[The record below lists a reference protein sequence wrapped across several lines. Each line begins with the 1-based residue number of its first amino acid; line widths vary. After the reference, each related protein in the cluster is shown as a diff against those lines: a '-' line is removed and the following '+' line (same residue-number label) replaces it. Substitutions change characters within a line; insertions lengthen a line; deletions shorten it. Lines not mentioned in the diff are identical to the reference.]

1 MNNQQLTHIILKEID
16 TLLKS
21 GVLPVSVDHLRHV
34 GPDGNILEYLMA
46 LKSEGLI
53 SGDLIT
59 IGVSSTPHRMT
70 NIRLTYT
77 GIRALAQSPG
87 TDGQDLSDWANRSKA
102 VKKD

>member
-1 MNNQQLTHIILKEID
+1 MTDQQLTHRILREID

-21 GVLPVSVDHLRHV
+21 GVLPVSVDHLNHLDQ
-34 GPDGNILEYLMA
+34 DGNILEDLMA

-59 IGVSSTPHRMT
+59 IGVSNAPHRMT

-77 GIRALAQSPG
+77 GIRALAQTPG
-87 TDGQDLSDWANRSKA
+87 NESSTLANGRTSQRS
-102 VKKD
+102 